1 MRIEIVGFYEI
12 ERNDEKK
19 FLKGTMHI
27 YLIELGIDIRGL
39 TVLRDNNKILIYM
52 PQKISPDEETKEKI
66 RYPIFQFTDM
76 AKNKELIQ
84 EIRKLGVPFI
94 KEEVLKMEKKK
105 FKKPRTEKPIDKSGI
120 FSTRSK

>member
-1 MRIEIVGFYEI
+1 
-12 ERNDEKK
+12 
-19 FLKGTMHI
+19 
-27 YLIELGIDIRGL
+27 
-39 TVLRDNNKILIYM
+39 
-52 PQKISPDEETKEKI
+52 
-66 RYPIFQFTDM
+66 M